1 MREQTILVADDQ
13 MFIRRIIS
21 DYLENANYHVM
32 EAKNGREA
40 LELFLANQQT
50 IDLILLDIMMPEMD
64 GLEVCERIR
73 DISSVPVIMLTASDD
88 DNNEI
93 RGLRLG
99 VDEYMK
105 KPFDNKELVQL
116 VNRLLGNSNAQDQTV
131 MNL

>member
-1 MREQTILVADDQ
+1 MREQTILIADDQ

-21 DYLENANYHVM
+21 DYLENENYHVM

-40 LELFLANQQT
+40 LELFCANQQT
-50 IDLILLDIMMPEMD
+50 IDLVILDIMMPELD

-93 RGLRLG
+93 KGLRLG

-105 KPFDNKELVQL
+105 KPFDNKELVQI
-116 VNRLLGNSNAQDQTV
+116 VNRLLGNSNTQNQNV

>member
-1 MREQTILVADDQ
+1 MREQTILIADDQ

-40 LELFLANQQT
+40 LEFFCANQQT
-50 IDLILLDIMMPEMD
+50 IDLVILDIMMPEMD

-93 RGLRLG
+93 KGLRLG

-116 VNRLLGNSNAQDQTV
+116 VNRLLGNSNMQNQNV
-131 MNL
+131 INL

>member
-1 MREQTILVADDQ
+1 MKEQTVLVVDDQ

-21 DYLENANYHVM
+21 DYLENANYHVI

-40 LELFLANQQT
+40 LEVFFENPSSVHLVV
-50 IDLILLDIMMPEMD
+50 LDIMMPEID

-73 DISSVPVIMLTASDD
+73 DISAVPIIMLTASDD
-88 DNNEI
+88 DSNEL

-105 KPFDNKELVQL
+105 KPFDGKELVQT
-116 VNRLLGNSNAQDQTV
+116 VNRLLGNPNSSEQNV
-131 MNL
+131 MNI

>member
-1 MREQTILVADDQ
+1 MREQTVLVVDDQ

-40 LELFLANQQT
+40 LDLFFANQQA
-50 IDLILLDIMMPEMD
+50 IDLIILDIMMPEID

-88 DNNEI
+88 DSNEI
-93 RGLRLG
+93 KGLRLCL
-99 VDEYMK
+99 DEYMK
-105 KPFDNKELVQL
+105 KPFDNKELVQI
-116 VNRLLGNSNAQDQTV
+116 VNRLLGNSNVQDQNV

>member
-40 LELFLANQQT
+40 LKLFLANQQT